1 MTEDSILKQIQQEYL
16 IGYNAIEQVREQ
28 KRQDK
33 EIFFSESRDENKI
46 NVRTVFQAF
55 RMKMAIRYSNR
66 PKAEWT
72 RRRA

>member
-1 MTEDSILKQIQQEYL
+1 MTEDSILKQIEQEYL

-33 EIFFSESRDENKI
+33 EIFFSASRDENKI